1 MGALALIIGL
11 AIAALL
17 GFQRFQA
24 AAKNVEPQYTT
35 PFQAVQLIGG
45 QVFYGRLS
53 GANSPYPV
61 IQNAYVITR
70 QENPQTHEVTASLVR
85 VSKSPNEPDRIILN
99 ARHIVL
105 IEPVATDSQIGK
117 AIAQDQA
124 AH

>member
-1 MGALALIIGL
+1 MGVIAIFIGL
-11 AIAALL
+11 VIAGLF
-17 GFQRFQA
+17 GVQVYQGS
-24 AAKNVEPQYTT
+24 AKNAEPQYTT

-45 QVFYGRLS
+45 QVYYGKLS
-53 GANSPYPV
+53 GANTTYPV

-70 QENPQTHEVTASLVR
+70 QENPQTHEVTASLIR
-85 VSKSPNEPDRIILN
+85 VSKSPNAPNRITIN
-99 ARHIVL
+99 TRHIVL